1 MEKILRL
8 SQQFYRRKLD
18 KERFTSIHI
27 HQKYNVPNQGRDKG
41 LIAHNVYL
49 INVKVTNTKIKK
61 SNNTKSIPIKR
72 KQNVRASSSKKKAK
86 KAISII
92 SDNSEDE
99 DKCHND
105 NDNNKENNASKS
117 FSKFDELEYQ
127 ERNLALKERELDL
140 REREA
145 KLISARFVSFF
156 SYFKAVPILLYR
168 IGVRAFIEVAQK
180 VFSLL

>member
-1 MEKILRL
+1 M
-8 SQQFYRRKLD
+8 S
-18 KERFTSIHI
+18 
-27 HQKYNVPNQGRDKG
+27 NQGRDKG

-49 INVKVTNTKIKK
+49 INVKVSFLQCVIRPYFITNTKIKK
-61 SNNTKSIPIKR
+61 SNNIKSIPIKR
-72 KQNVRASSSKKKAK
+72 KQNACASSSKKKAK

-92 SDNSEDE
+92 SDSSEDE

-105 NDNNKENNASKS
+105 NNNNKENNAFKS

-145 KLISARFVSFF
+145 KV
-156 SYFKAVPILLYR
+156 R
-168 IGVRAFIEVAQK
+168 IMELA
-180 VFSLL
+180 S